1 MGGAGKK
8 SVPALNT
15 HFDPLQAHSGRIHDY
30 LLGGKDQYAV
40 DREAG
45 ERIVGS
51 AGEYQVAARAAR
63 AFLIRA
69 IRHLAADRGVGQF
82 VELGSGYPCPPN
94 VHEAAQ
100 ACAPAART
108 LYVDNDPIVAAHGR
122 ALLADF
128 RTSSGQTRFVHADVI
143 DTATIAG
150 EMGGFLDLGEPI
162 AICLGAVLEF
172 VEYPHGVVQGLAGTL
187 PAGSYV
193 VVSHITGDFDTEI
206 VERAAAIYA
215 SCDIAFWPRTRD
227 EVTRILAGCEL
238 IEPGLVA
245 PHRWRPDD
253 DFEQRRAQQLR
264 SVPAHST
271 DICCY
276 AAVGRVP

>member
-1 MGGAGKK
+1 MSK
-8 SVPALNT
+8 
-15 HFDPLQAHSGRIHDY
+15 HFNPYRAHSGRIHDY

-40 DREAG
+40 DRDAG
-45 ERIVGS
+45 ERIVHS
-51 AGEYQVAARAAR
+51 ACEYQVAARAAR

-69 IRHLAADRGVGQF
+69 VRHLAAERGVEQF

-94 VHEAAQ
+94 VHEVAQ
-100 ACAPAART
+100 SCAPAART
-108 LYVDNDPIVAAHGR
+108 LYVDNDPVVAAHGR
-122 ALLADF
+122 ALLADD
-128 RTSSGQTRFVHADVI
+128 RNGAGQTRFVHADVI

-150 EMGGFLDLGEPI
+150 EMDGFLDLGDPI

-172 VEYPHGVVQGLAGTL
+172 VEDPRCVVHELVGTL

-193 VVSHITGDFDTEI
+193 VISHITDEFDTEI
-206 VERAAAIYA
+206 VERAAAVYA

-253 DFEQRRAQQLR
+253 ELEQRRAQQLR
-264 SVPAHST
+264 SAPAPST